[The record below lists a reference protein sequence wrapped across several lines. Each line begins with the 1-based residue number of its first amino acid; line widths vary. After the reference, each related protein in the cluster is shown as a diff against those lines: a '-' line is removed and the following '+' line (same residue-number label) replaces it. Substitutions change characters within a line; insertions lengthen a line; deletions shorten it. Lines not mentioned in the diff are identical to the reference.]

1 MSAIIR
7 NETRRSGAADV
18 LPPHLMALI
27 RERQRRLAALQR
39 YDRYIARA
47 AGHLTLQGFWRNLK
61 RQDEDDIQRL
71 KNWFDHEVTQ
81 DGGCSTGH
89 TRDRAEDPGTEEA

>member
-1 MSAIIR
+1 MSAITR

-71 KNWFDHEVTQ
+71 KNWFDHEAMQ

-89 TRDRAEDPGTEEA
+89 DEGSGRRPRTEEA